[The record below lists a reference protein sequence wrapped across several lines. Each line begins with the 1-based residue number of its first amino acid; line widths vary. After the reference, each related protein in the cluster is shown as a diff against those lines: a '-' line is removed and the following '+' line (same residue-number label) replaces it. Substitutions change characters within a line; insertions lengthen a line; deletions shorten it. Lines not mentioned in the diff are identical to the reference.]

1 MIHTGVLTFS
11 STLSKMLHAAL
22 KRLASELWKCRV
34 NSDSTHSLI
43 NPLNMTIKT
52 NISLPPVHYLHL
64 MTPITFIFD
73 GHDISHFC
81 VLVLQGG
88 APSRYHM
95 STHLSFTFPSPW
107 PILHSGS
114 HWCLSQRRSYTLDAA
129 PVYPQCKMAIYA
141 NSGIPIQCN
150 HTNVQMK

>member
-22 KRLASELWKCRV
+22 KRRASELWKCRV

-64 MTPITFIFD
+64 ITPITFIFD

-88 APSRYHM
+88 APSRYHICPCIYP
-95 STHLSFTFPSPW
+95 SLFHHDLSCTQGHIGAW
-107 PILHSGS
+107 AK
-114 HWCLSQRRSYTLDAA
+114 RRGYTLDAA
-129 PVYPQCKMAIYA
+129 PVYPHSKIKSTYK
-141 NSGIPIQCN
+141 SGN
-150 HTNVQMK
+150 E